1 MNWGGLT
8 VGDGFNPSTM
18 PIEQKAQ
25 SSKPGCHQLGSR
37 RSRLRLNQGMLLV
50 EAESKQSAIDRLN
63 SSGRAFP

>member
-8 VGDGFNPSTM
+8 VGDGFNPSTK

-25 SSKPGCHQLGSR
+25 SSEPDYHRLGSR
-37 RSRLRLNQGMLLV
+37 CSRLRLNQGMLLV
-50 EAESKQSAIDRLN
+50 EAESKQSAIDRLS